1 LAIEEIAARF
11 FVSAQVVRQRLKL
24 AAARPKLLD
33 FYVAEEMSLEQ
44 LMAFTVSED
53 HARQEQVWESLS
65 RAFNKEPH
73 TIRRMLTEGAIKT
86 SDRRGLVAR
95 RFRKARRRRLGIN
108 YATLTKLAC
117 PSLRIRLSDLIA
129 IATSVTRRAS
139 SCDFKVSP
147 MTRL

>member
-1 LAIEEIAARF
+1 MLR
-11 FVSAQVVRQRLKL
+11 RDCL
-24 AAARPKLLD
+24 
-33 FYVAEEMSLEQ
+33 VAHPLEEEMVVVDWSKLRAGAKTKRAQ
-44 LMAFTVSED
+44 
-53 HARQEQVWESLS
+53 R
-65 RAFNKEPH
+65 RAFD
-73 TIRRMLTEGAIKT
+73 T
-86 SDRRGLVAR
+86 RRGLVAR

-139 SCDFKVSP
+139 SRDFKVSP